1 MPRPWDEV
9 KADLDRIRMFRTDP
23 DNPPPPP
30 TPEQLCH
37 RYQDWTQPASRV
49 MFCARCGHAT
59 GGSQGHHWKWCSAT
73 KALADRSHFCCPGSC
88 ELVDGKAMDR
98 SAPCHPDADGI
109 AAWVATKDAE
119 RENMAVW
126 REMVDGD
133 A

>member
-1 MPRPWDEV
+1 
-9 KADLDRIRMFRTDP
+9 
-23 DNPPPPP
+23 
-30 TPEQLCH
+30 
-37 RYQDWTQPASRV
+37 

-126 REMVDGD
+126 REMVGGD
-133 A
+133 ARLDCLAVVGHGAARVRHQPVGLG